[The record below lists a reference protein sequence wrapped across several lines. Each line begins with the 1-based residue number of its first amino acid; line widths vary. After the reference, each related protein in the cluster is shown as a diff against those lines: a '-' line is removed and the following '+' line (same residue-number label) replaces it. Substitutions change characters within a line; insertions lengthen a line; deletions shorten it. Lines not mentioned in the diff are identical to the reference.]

1 MNPINNFEKV
11 KAVAEKVQLPVG
23 GYILKIIGAKEVEY
37 SGPNGPFKKLEIGFD
52 IAEGEFEGYYQQ
64 DYDNQTQ
71 EDKRWKGVLR
81 VYSPTGDGTEQDEYR
96 QRILKGIT
104 NAIED
109 SNSGYHW
116 DWDEK
121 QWKGKMVG
129 GLFRRE
135 EWQMNGREGW
145 TTKCFK
151 FLSLDDV
158 RDGKFSTPKDKPLKN
173 KEPAAPV
180 FQPVED
186 EDDGFMPF

>member
-11 KAVAEKVQLPVG
+11 KAVTEKVQLPVG

-37 SGPNGPFKKLEIGFD
+37 SGQNGPFKKLEIGFD
-52 IAEGEFEGYYQQ
+52 IAEGEYKGYYQQ

-71 EDKRWKGVLR
+71 EDKHWKGVLR

-151 FLSLDDV
+151 FLSVDDV
-158 RDGKFSTPKDKPLKN
+158 KEGKFSTPKDKPLKN
-173 KEPAAPV
+173 KETVVSV

>member
-1 MNPINNFEKV
+1 MLM
-11 KAVAEKVQLPVG
+11 A
-23 GYILKIIGAKEVEY
+23 IL
-37 SGPNGPFKKLEIGFD
+37 L
-52 IAEGEFEGYYQQ
+52 
-64 DYDNQTQ
+64 
-71 EDKRWKGVLR
+71 
-81 VYSPTGDGTEQDEYR
+81 
-96 QRILKGIT
+96 IT
-104 NAIED
+104 RYCL
-109 SNSGYHW
+109 SCLLYTS
-116 DWDEK
+116 
-121 QWKGKMVG
+121 
-129 GLFRRE
+129 FRRE